1 MEYALIGDKGSD
13 KGLTSSSGSSSSGSS
28 SSGSSSGSSSS
39 SSGGSVDGMYDV
51 LSYHGDLNSKERES
65 NLQSFKDGNV
75 QYLVSFAVMP
85 STCPRS
91 TRTLIITLILTRTHS
106 HLVHR

>member
-13 KGLTSSSGSSSSGSS
+13 KGLTSSSGSSSSSGRGDSSSSS
-28 SSGSSSGSSSS
+28 SSGGSSSGGSSSS
-39 SSGGSVDGMYDV
+39 SSGGGGSVDSMYDV

-75 QYLVSFAVMP
+75 QYLVSG
-85 STCPRS
+85 C
-91 TRTLIITLILTRTHS
+91 
-106 HLVHR
+106 